1 MAFPLAQMEEE
12 SYQQAKKD
20 EETEKRYR
28 QDFDD
33 WWARYQETAKK
44 WWSVRMTATNQNFLL
59 FKFSKYSD
67 VTLI

>member
-33 WWARYQETAKK
+33 WWARYKETAKK
-44 WWSVRMTATNQNFLL
+44 WWKQCAYDCNKS
-59 FKFSKYSD
+59 KFSFIQ
-67 VTLI
+67 VQ

>member
-33 WWARYQETAKK
+33 WWAAIKKRLRSGET
-44 WWSVRMTATNQNFLL
+44 SVCMTAT
-59 FKFSKYSD
+59 
-67 VTLI
+67 V